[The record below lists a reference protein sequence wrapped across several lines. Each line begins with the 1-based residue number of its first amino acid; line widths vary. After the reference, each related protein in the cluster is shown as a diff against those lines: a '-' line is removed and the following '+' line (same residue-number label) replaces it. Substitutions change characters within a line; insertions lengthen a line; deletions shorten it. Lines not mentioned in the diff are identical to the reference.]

1 VRGSERRRE
10 AILSV
15 IGEEPVATQKEMV
28 MALQRRGVRA
38 SQASVSRDITAL
50 KLIKVDG
57 RWARPAVSSRGG
69 NPLESRV
76 REFLLSVAPVGDNLL
91 VLKTPPGEA
100 SALGFAIDHLE
111 FAGVV
116 GSVAGDDTVFVAA
129 TNHRACVAVARRLRA
144 LMGTGI
150 A

>member
-1 VRGSERRRE
+1 MKGSKRRRE

-15 IGEEPVATQKEMV
+15 IAEESVATQKEMV
-28 MALQRRGVRA
+28 MALQRHGVRA

-57 RWARPAVSSRGG
+57 RWARPTVASRGG
-69 NPLESRV
+69 NPLETRV

-116 GSVAGDDTVFVAA
+116 GSVAGDDTVFLAA
-129 TNHRACVAVARRLRA
+129 TNRRACAAVARRLRA